1 MREKCA
7 EFKERVKNGE
17 LTKVEE
23 NQQKVNLLQINAYPN

>member
-23 NQQKVNLLQINAYPN
+23 NQQKVNLL